1 MSKEYGEYDFVW
13 LAAAYVAASVVEHG
27 AMLAFTFAP
36 AFEGGEKA
44 AAFPYVSLLA
54 YLRSLACA
62 AWLLKSAGRAS
73 PGASLGYHWLWAAFG
88 LFADLMGVALF
99 VLFNEARQPI
109 GPSRHRQPFPPD
121 CEK

>member
-73 PGASLGYHWLWAAFG
+73 LGYHWLWAAFG

-99 VLFNEARQPI
+99 VLFNEARPPHRPK
-109 GPSRHRQPFPPD
+109 PSSTAFHPD

>member
-44 AAFPYVSLLA
+44 AAFPYVSLLV
-54 YLRSLACA
+54 YLRGLAFE
-62 AWLLKSAGRAS
+62 KRRAGIA
-73 PGASLGYHWLWAAFG
+73 GASLALGRIRAVCRFDGRGAFC
-88 LFADLMGVALF
+88 F
-99 VLFNEARQPI
+99 VQ
-109 GPSRHRQPFPPD
+109 
-121 CEK
+121 